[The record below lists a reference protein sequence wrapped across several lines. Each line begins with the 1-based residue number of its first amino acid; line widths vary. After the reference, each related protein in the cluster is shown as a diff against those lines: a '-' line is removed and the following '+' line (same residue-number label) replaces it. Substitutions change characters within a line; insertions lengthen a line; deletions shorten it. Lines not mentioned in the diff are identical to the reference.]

1 MGFNVD
7 PTKSTN
13 ITNRPIQV
21 DETAVESTQPNSIYT
36 VPQPEVQ
43 SVAESGSTNVTETL
57 SLQPLTISEPFYG
70 YNIDDLRKFL
80 LKPENPSVG
89 NCRGDFFW
97 IVLLTNAQN
106 NAIFAKKS
114 HA

>member
-1 MGFNVD
+1 MGFEIN
-7 PTKSTN
+7 PTKQN
-13 ITNRPIQV
+13 IDAHYRNNG
-21 DETAVESTQPNSIYT
+21 ETVVGSTQPNSIYT

-57 SLQPLTISEPFYG
+57 SNQPLTISETFYG

-97 IVLLTNAQN
+97 IVLLTNAKN